1 MSCCRPTLNLW
12 LKHTAWCKIGAL
24 EDRLSAS
31 RCRIAN
37 QGAGYLIY
45 TRLCIYIYPYICT
58 CTNTFVYVY
67 IYACNIWIYIH
78 ACNIF
83 IYAQRIYIHLYTH
96 THIYVYTHIWIYVSK
111 YVSMYVYKYILVYNR
126 VRPVSARVLRCKPT
140 AHWLGRYRS
149 IRASDYRLHE
159 VATISRLPKNIG
171 FFCERALKKRLYSAK
186 ETYILKE
193 PTNHS
198 HPIPCMVESTHS
210 SMLAAPLHTPP
221 SALHA
226 PPSVWQYTVATIVI
240 LPKLAP
246 LF

>member
-1 MSCCRPTLNLW
+1 MHNV
-12 LKHTAWCKIGAL
+12 
-24 EDRLSAS
+24 
-31 RCRIAN
+31 
-37 QGAGYLIY
+37 Y
-45 TRLCIYIYPYICT
+45 IYIYIRIH
-58 CTNTFVYVY
+58 
-67 IYACNIWIYIH
+67 IYMFTHTYEYMYLNMYLCMYT
-78 ACNIF
+78 NIF
-83 IYAQRIYIHLYTH
+83 WYT
-96 THIYVYTHIWIYVSK
+96 IGFVLSP
-111 YVSMYVYKYILVYNR
+111 
-126 VRPVSARVLRCKPT
+126 PVPFGAKPT

-171 FFCERALKKRLYSAK
+171 FFCERALQKRLYSAK

-198 HPIPCMVESTHS
+198 HPLPCMVESTHS